1 MDRTSGEGRCHRS
14 SGPKPLDIRSSGDA
28 RTAGTRLARR
38 IACDRTPRVRS
49 ARRGGRTIR
58 GIALGAGLA
67 VGLLG
72 PATVA
77 LAGPSPQRTV
87 RVRLAQ
93 TGNPNGPSGEPS
105 LSADARVVAFSSVAT
120 NLASDGNGELRD
132 VFLYDQASGA
142 VQLISV
148 GPGGL
153 AANARSGQPVLS
165 GDGRRVAF
173 ASRASNLVFDDGNAA
188 ADVFAFDPEGGLV
201 RASAA
206 TGGAEADGA
215 SAEPD
220 LSADGSVLVFTSR
233 ATNLV
238 PGDDNGRSDVFVR
251 DLRTGATAIVSAGR
265 RGAAADGDSSAPA
278 ISADGRFVSFS
289 SDAANLVAGDGNA
302 RPDVFLRDLYTGRTE
317 LVSVASDGGGQDVAL
332 AGGRAQVSDVSRN
345 GRFVVFE
352 SDATTLVR
360 RDRNRRTDI
369 FLRDR
374 ATRMTRRISLT
385 TTNEEGSGA
394 SLLPSIT
401 PDGGFVAFSS
411 TADDL
416 VAENAYG
423 LDVFVRDVARNTTV
437 LANVTARGR
446 PRSRERTIPVQPERP
461 AMSEDAATVAFT
473 SSASNLAGGDTN
485 RMRDVFLRRMT
496 PAASATAAR
505 RVGLVRGRLLIVFQ
519 STDRAAGPLQC
530 RLDGGP
536 PTLCPLGGL
545 LLPRLG
551 RGSHVLTAL
560 AGAPGALYAR
570 RPIVIRVQVGKG
582 RPRVRVTNPGDT
594 L

>member
-1 MDRTSGEGRCHRS
+1 M
-14 SGPKPLDIRSSGDA
+14 
-28 RTAGTRLARR
+28 
-38 IACDRTPRVRS
+38 RS
-49 ARRGGRTIR
+49 ARRRGRTIR
-58 GIALGAGLA
+58 AFALAAGIA

-105 LSADARVVAFSSVAT
+105 LSADARLVAFSSAAT
-120 NLASDGNGELRD
+120 NLAPDGNGDLRD

-142 VQLISV
+142 VQLISA

-153 AANARSGQPVLS
+153 AANGRSGHPVLS

-289 SDAANLVAGDGNA
+289 SSAGNLVAGDGNA
-302 RPDVFLRDLYTGRTE
+302 RPDVFLRDLHAGRTE
-317 LVSVASDGGGQDVAL
+317 LVSVANDGSGQDAAL

-352 SDATTLVR
+352 SDATSLVR

-374 ATRMTRRISLT
+374 AARLTRRVSLS

-401 PDGGFVAFSS
+401 PDGRFVAFSS
-411 TADDL
+411 RADDL
-416 VAENAYG
+416 VAENAVG
-423 LDVFVRDVARNTTV
+423 LDVFVREVARNATV

-446 PRSRERTIPVQPERP
+446 PRGRERALVRPERP
-461 AMSEDAATVAFT
+461 AISADAATVAFA
-473 SSASNLAGGDTN
+473 SSADNLAGSDTN
-485 RMRDVFLRRMT
+485 RIQDVFLRRLT
-496 PAASATAAR
+496 PAATATASR

-570 RPIVIRVQVGKG
+570 RPIVIRVRVGKER
-582 RPRVRVTNPGDT
+582 RPRVRVTNPGDE